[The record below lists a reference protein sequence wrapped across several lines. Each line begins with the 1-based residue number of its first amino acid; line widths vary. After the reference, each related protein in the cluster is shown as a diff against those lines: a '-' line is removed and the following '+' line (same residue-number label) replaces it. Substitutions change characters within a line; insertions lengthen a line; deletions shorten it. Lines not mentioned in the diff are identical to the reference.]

1 MKSFKTFNENNQSIF
16 IQLFVESVQ
25 NADIIKI
32 LNDNYKDSWQQ
43 KTKNKFIIQTKL
55 KREITK
61 QEFELLLMQNNIP
74 FTNDKVSGSSF
85 MATVIDK
92 IKILY
97 KPLAN
102 KNANAKGKELA
113 DAGERATIVS
123 LTNDIN
129 DEKDT
134 KEKIFIE
141 DSVSFERW
149 KNTFEKTK
157 IAVNSVLMND
167 ISLYDIIHD
176 GTDTSPFSKVI
187 TKFVSGKAKD
197 SWNPADIFIISKSRR
212 KDITK
217 ELNDIVDAGLKR
229 DVEVSSFNSAIYK
242 FYKEGLLYPIS
253 LKQVIAKNA
262 SISFNNIPNAKTS
275 VKYDDISIKKFNLDM
290 SMNTKEIGLFVF
302 QNLVTEK
309 DINMQVRG
317 FPHGYTTAQTEIT
330 NDGSVTGGRLGKV
343 STKVIDAIMAE
354 YNSYRIKS
362 IGYFGRKPKYFSNI
376 EKTQIADIV
385 KWYNKCKKYSK
396 VVEVVPISN
405 PRKYF
410 TDLVEVAKV
419 DLETAEILAIKIQG
433 LKQMEFFVSNVKNI
447 KTIMNNMINGA
458 KKISKDNGF
467 FIKIY

>member
-1 MKSFKTFNENNQSIF
+1 
-16 IQLFVESVQ
+16 
-25 NADIIKI
+25 
-32 LNDNYKDSWQQ
+32 
-43 KTKNKFIIQTKL
+43 
-55 KREITK
+55 
-61 QEFELLLMQNNIP
+61 
-74 FTNDKVSGSSF
+74 
-85 MATVIDK
+85 
-92 IKILY
+92 
-97 KPLAN
+97 
-102 KNANAKGKELA
+102 
-113 DAGERATIVS
+113 
-123 LTNDIN
+123 
-129 DEKDT
+129 
-134 KEKIFIE
+134 
-141 DSVSFERW
+141 
-149 KNTFEKTK
+149 
-157 IAVNSVLMND
+157 
-167 ISLYDIIHD
+167 
-176 GTDTSPFSKVI
+176 
-187 TKFVSGKAKD
+187 
-197 SWNPADIFIISKSRR
+197 
-212 KDITK
+212 
-217 ELNDIVDAGLKR
+217 
-229 DVEVSSFNSAIYK
+229 VSSFNSAIYK